1 MMFFDLAWLLLLA
14 LLKVNRYML
23 IIGSAMLATVRRQP
37 AVAESGGHMKRVE
50 KLLLILLTAI
60 AVQSIAI
67 ANAHAQNETIARLD
81 VDKDGQVSL
90 KEAVSD
96 TALLRRFGA
105 MDNNRDGKLSEEE
118 LAEGEY
124 VAKVTTQS

>member
-1 MMFFDLAWLLLLA
+1 
-14 LLKVNRYML
+14 
-23 IIGSAMLATVRRQP
+23 
-37 AVAESGGHMKRVE
+37 MKRVE

-67 ANAHAQNETIARLD
+67 ANAHAQNETIASLD

-96 TALLRRFGA
+96 TALLRKFGA